1 MRIPDHKRYVIA
13 MSQPLAGSAGFRAV
27 RLIFSVALRNKILYN
42 KNNIVIFYP
51 SDGAGGIF
59 SGRRGGRLLL

>member
-1 MRIPDHKRYVIA
+1 
-13 MSQPLAGSAGFRAV
+13 MSQPLAGSTGFRAA

-51 SDGAGGIF
+51 SGGAGGIF